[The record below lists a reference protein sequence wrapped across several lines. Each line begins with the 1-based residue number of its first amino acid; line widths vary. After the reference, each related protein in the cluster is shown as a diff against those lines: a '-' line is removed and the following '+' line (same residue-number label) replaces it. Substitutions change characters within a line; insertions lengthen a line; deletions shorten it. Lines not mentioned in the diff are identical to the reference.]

1 MSLDP
6 LAGTAN
12 SSLDP
17 SARRGLVLLVIGVA
31 LLANVGHLHVVS
43 PGDERYEY
51 QRVTV
56 TATDDG
62 LRFTADGE
70 AVTPPESIAG
80 IGCDGLID
88 TTSARL
94 CLLETWLV
102 NGSGPPRT
110 LTTDRPDELWPPDHP
125 YTVHGGR
132 FYERTRTTNR
142 TSEAVPAGRVRMTL
156 TRTSPAEVLEAI
168 AVERPPSELR
178 RVIQRGTF
186 TSDHYVHGAEVDTE
200 LPSVLVNEHDDDG
213 GLVVATDDGY
223 AVVTTHYE
231 PGSPAIRIV
240 AGALQWLLG
249 IGLVAVGGHRYLA
262 NQ

>member
-6 LAGTAN
+6 LTGTAD

-17 SARRGLVLLVIGVA
+17 NARRGLVLLVIGVT
-31 LLANVGHLHVVS
+31 LLVNVGHLHVVS

-70 AVTPPESIAG
+70 TVNPPESIAG
-80 IGCDGLID
+80 IGCDGLTD
-88 TTSARL
+88 TSSARL
-94 CLLETWLV
+94 CLLETWLL
-102 NGSGPPRT
+102 NGRGPPRT
-110 LTTDRPDELWPPDHP
+110 LTTDRPDEFWTADQP
-125 YTVHGGR
+125 YTAHNGR

-142 TSEAVPAGRVRMTL
+142 TSETVPAGQVRVTL
-156 TRTSPAEVLEAI
+156 TRTSPAEMLEAI
-168 AVERPPSELR
+168 AVERAPSELR
-178 RVIQRGTF
+178 RVIRRGTF

-200 LPSVLVNEHDDDG
+200 LPSVLAKEHDDG

-223 AVVTTHYE
+223 AVVTTQYE

-249 IGLVAVGGHRYLA
+249 IGLVTVGGHRYLA